1 MDTTSSVGS
10 GGSGSD
16 ARPGTSSRDAGMF
29 NDIMS
34 SSVIDLWEI
43 CTTGIRDST
52 GRLPINDDDRRRRD
66 DHGAN
71 LSLSDGIVPPG
82 RSVEAGSAGTFAK
95 VDRPGGG
102 EKVPEIVSASVGAR
116 AVGWETGTAA
126 LAGIEKKKLR
136 GARRKEGGGGQTK
149 NHPEIPSEIG
159 RPRLPTDKRTT
170 AAIRRR
176 GKKNRPEI
184 PSEIGRPRLPTGEK
198 PRIRE
203 RRGRSAAQRN
213 GNAFGEGEGSP

>member
-16 ARPGTSSRDAGMF
+16 ARPGTSIRDAGMF
-29 NDIMS
+29 NYIMS
-34 SSVIDLWEI
+34 SSVIDLGEI
-43 CTTGIRDST
+43 RTTGIRDST
-52 GRLPINDDDRRRRD
+52 GRLPINDDDDGRRRD
-66 DHGAN
+66 GRGAK
-71 LSLSDGIVPPG
+71 LPLSDGIVPPG
-82 RSVEAGSAGTFAK
+82 RSIEAGSAGTFAK

-149 NHPEIPSEIG
+149 N
-159 RPRLPTDKRTT
+159 
-170 AAIRRR
+170 
-176 GKKNRPEI
+176 RPEI